1 MLQLFDVVL
10 PFMDKYSWM
19 FTDIHVLSA
28 EVVKDKVTQLKLS
41 AEAGAWHSRWVV
53 SRHRWLPQVK
63 PDASKVQRSRTTGGS
78 LSGKCLKG
86 YQSGQIL
93 REAFWQFFF
102 PRFAAHRHA
111 LSAAT
116 SSLGA

>member
-1 MLQLFDVVL
+1 MGRNTVRYNMLQLFDVVL

-53 SRHRWLPQVK
+53 SRHRNARNVPQVK

-78 LSGKCLKG
+78 LSGKCLKRLADVRFG
-86 YQSGQIL
+86 L
-93 REAFWQFFF
+93 AFWAIFF
-102 PRFAAHRHA
+102 
-111 LSAAT
+111 T
-116 SSLGA
+116 KVCCT

>member
-1 MLQLFDVVL
+1 MGRNTVRYNMLQLFDVVL

-53 SRHRWLPQVK
+53 SRHRNATGETRRIKSATVTNHRWEPQ
-63 PDASKVQRSRTTGGS
+63 
-78 LSGKCLKG
+78 
-86 YQSGQIL
+86 
-93 REAFWQFFF
+93 W
-102 PRFAAHRHA
+102 
-111 LSAAT
+111 
-116 SSLGA
+116 